1 VLTYIAHLPS
11 IYPGEC
17 AIYYYIPN
25 DHSFL
30 TAKSGHVSQ
39 RRYTLVLIGKS
50 QCIDAASMHIG
61 VEMGKRVRRSNKS
74 RRSNQYEPNVTNM
87 LDDLEYEM
95 GTPTSE
101 DLDKAYQQKVEELEK
116 EYQQKAEE
124 LQRRHDEDM
133 AIATEKAFLM
143 MLHFPLEAL
152 LRYYW
157 SKANKRKLEK
167 FIEHTL
173 DIYKGYIDGT
183 VDIAEIKE
191 HLWEHGGIRI
201 IESISSL

>member
-1 VLTYIAHLPS
+1 
-11 IYPGEC
+11 
-17 AIYYYIPN
+17 
-25 DHSFL
+25 
-30 TAKSGHVSQ
+30 
-39 RRYTLVLIGKS
+39 
-50 QCIDAASMHIG
+50 
-61 VEMGKRVRRSNKS
+61 MGKRVRRSNKS